1 MKFSRINFIYFAI
14 FLFGAIIISRLVF
27 LQVIKG
33 EFYRALANGQQEIFQ
48 PISGQRGEIFLYDKD
63 KLVLAATNKGC
74 QFCYVSPKMV
84 SNKEGLVESIAPILD
99 INEVEFLEKLKDNK
113 DSLFLLVKRK
123 ISSEEADK
131 IIELNLE
138 GVFLEEERL
147 RYYPYNDLASDVL
160 GFVNKNAKGQYG
172 IEGYWNDVLTGKEGW
187 QKIAYGP
194 FGRFLGGDSNGSI
207 KGADIVLTIDKN
219 IQTQAESLLK
229 GFAVSFGYETAQII
243 VLNPSSGRI
252 LALVDYP
259 NFNPNE
265 YQSYADEKDVE
276 IFQNKA
282 IQALYEPGS
291 VFKAVTMASAL
302 NEGKITPETTYID
315 KGYVK
320 IRDKEIS
327 NYDNRIWG
335 KRTMTEVLEKSINTG
350 AVFAQSKMSND
361 VFSDYLTRFG
371 LFEKTNIT
379 LQGETY
385 SDNKE
390 FKKGWDIN
398 FATASFGHGIE
409 MTLLQMIRIYS
420 TIANKGTLVQPYIV
434 EAIMENGDI
443 EKTQEE
449 DNSLQIILPQTAL
462 DVTKMLVSVTEN
474 GYGKPARIP
483 GYYVAGK
490 TGTSLISYS
499 SMGINQSGY
508 SDKTWQSFVGFTPA
522 FNPEFVIIV
531 KLDNPITRTASESA
545 IYIFQELGKY
555 ILDYYQIPPSREF
568 D

>member
-63 KLVLAATNKGC
+63 KLVLAATNRGC

-84 SNKEGLVESIAPILD
+84 SNKEWLVETIAPILD

>member
-84 SNKEGLVESIAPILD
+84 SNKEWLVESIAPILD